1 MLTPPVDVPG
11 PRIPHLSMF
20 RYMREPMA
28 FLRDCALKYGDPFLI
43 HVFGRWVVNMA
54 DPEGARAVTM
64 VTPVANM
71 PSVLRKWRESK
82 SGGSRVGRGC
92 TLNLEGKGGLLSE
105 A

>member
-54 DPEGARAVTM
+54 DP
-64 VTPVANM
+64 
-71 PSVLRKWRESK
+71 
-82 SGGSRVGRGC
+82 
-92 TLNLEGKGGLLSE
+92 
-105 A
+105 